1 MQGMEF
7 VQLMLRSSVME
18 AIILF
23 VVTIYQFFLHKGLL
37 SQIYQLFLHKGQIKN
52 ILTVKKLSWAT
63 HW

>member
-18 AIILF
+18 AIILL
-23 VVTIYQFFLHKGLL
+23 VVT
-37 SQIYQLFLHKGQIKN
+37 IYQLFLHKGQIKN